1 MSEQKMH
8 ETEEKVQK
16 FVLFAAEGDDAV
28 ISAESSLA
36 ELSELLATAGGETAG
51 YVIQKRD
58 AVHPKTYLGTGKAE
72 ELKNMV
78 ATTEADG
85 AICDDELSPSQLK
98 ALTDLVGV
106 KVLDRTLLILDIF
119 TQRANTREG
128 KIQVELAQLNYRLTR
143 LTGLGTELSRQGGST
158 GGAHSRGAGEK
169 KLELDRRAIRLRI
182 DQLNRELKDVEA
194 QRALLRKGRENK
206 TTPVVALV
214 GYTNAGKSTLFNRL
228 TSAGVLEEN
237 KLFATLDTT
246 VRAVTLPSGRDVLLT
261 DTVGFI
267 HKLPHHL
274 VKAFRATLE
283 EAAFADVLIH
293 VIDNSDPESTM
304 QAQVTYDTLT
314 ELGAGDKPILAV
326 LNKEDLRTEE
336 SIGCH
341 LGYPARDILHISALS
356 EDGPARVLE
365 ALEKLLA
372 SEEEE
377 LCILLPYKE
386 GAMLDQLHRE
396 TTVLG
401 EQYLDEG
408 IGLTLRLGRDSALR
422 RKLVPYEK

>member
-8 ETEEKVQK
+8 DTEEKVQR
-16 FVLFAAEGDDAV
+16 FVLFAAEGDDSV
-28 ISAESSLA
+28 ISAENSLA
-36 ELSELLATAGGETAG
+36 ELGELLETAGGEVCG
-51 YVIQKRD
+51 LVIQKRES
-58 AVHPKTYLGTGKAE
+58 VHPKTYLGTGKAE

-85 AICDDELSPSQLK
+85 AICDDELSPAQLK

-182 DQLNRELKDVEA
+182 DQLNRELKEVEA
-194 QRALLRKGRENK
+194 QRALLRKSRENK
-206 TTPVVALV
+206 KAPVVALV

-228 TSAGVLEEN
+228 TAAGVLEED

-246 VRAVTLPSGRDVLLT
+246 VRAVTLPSGREVLLT

-304 QAQVTYDTLT
+304 QAQVTFDTLT

-326 LNKEDLRTEE
+326 LNKEDLRSEDSE
-336 SIGCH
+336 SCH
-341 LGYPARDILHISALS
+341 LSYPARNVLRISALS

-365 ALEKLLA
+365 ALEALLA
-372 SEEEE
+372 DEEEE
-377 LCILLPYKE
+377 LNVLLPYQE
-386 GAMLDQLHRE
+386 GALLDQLHRE
-396 TTVLG
+396 TTVLS
-401 EQYLDEG
+401 EEYQDEG
-408 IGLTLRLGRDSALR
+408 IALCLRVKRESAAW
-422 RKLVPYEK
+422 RKVLPYQK